1 MARVI
6 HTHNPGNQATATP
19 LQPPRST
26 PKAVPPPPPAAHALF
41 FMDTTSLLEEPRPDW
56 SDRLRRSAGLA
67 REPVDFARRIEG
79 RIMVPAALPQSQSTN
94 PTDGAS
100 VVVTFTNAGANT
112 TQAGALSV
120 QDVTCWRCWGTRRRR
135 TTHSQHEYFCG
146 FLCVLLQMDPFVRA
160 AVLERLLRHA
170 RDLSPRC
177 TRHNAATRGLGPHT
191 RQAGDLTGQETNSC
205 AGMGC
210 WW

>member
-1 MARVI
+1 
-6 HTHNPGNQATATP
+6 
-19 LQPPRST
+19 
-26 PKAVPPPPPAAHALF
+26 
-41 FMDTTSLLEEPRPDW
+41 
-56 SDRLRRSAGLA
+56 
-67 REPVDFARRIEG
+67 
-79 RIMVPAALPQSQSTN
+79 MVPAAIPQSQSTN

-112 TQAGALSV
+112 TQADALSC
-120 QDVTCWRCWGTRRRR
+120 Q
-135 TTHSQHEYFCG
+135 
-146 FLCVLLQMDPFVRA
+146 
-160 AVLERLLRHA
+160 RHA

-205 AGMGC
+205 AGMGS